1 MRAWVG
7 VLVAAVFLAV
17 MFYVTRSETTVECSV
32 CIRFNG
38 IENCATVSG
47 PDQAQAMMQA
57 TSTACAP
64 ARVTLVQAW
73 FVLAE
78 SGAQHLHRS
87 EPNGDS

>member
-7 VLVAAVFLAV
+7 ILVAAFFLAA

-32 CIRFNG
+32 CIQFNG
-38 IENCATVSG
+38 VENCATVSG

-64 ARVTLVQAW
+64 ISSGVSDGMKCTRTPPRSARC
-73 FVLAE
+73 
-78 SGAQHLHRS
+78 SG
-87 EPNGDS
+87 